1 MVQVQET
8 ALSRSMK
15 SDWRFEAEGKYNH
28 KCGFSLKTLVAGGLM
43 VGDCRWQ
50 RNQLDS
56 KARRGG

>member
-28 KCGFSLKTLVAGGLM
+28 KCGFSLKTLVAGG
-43 VGDCRWQ
+43 WTH
-50 RNQLDS
+50 
-56 KARRGG
+56 GGRLQVAEKPAGQ